1 MKTAPQKPAKAS
13 PYEGLSA
20 DALLAILAEKDVYI
34 AAHERHLRE
43 RDLVI
48 QERDHAILDRERG
61 IEERER
67 VIRERDTRIKLLE
80 EQLRLAT
87 IRKFA
92 ASSEKQPFQVNLFD
106 ETELEAALR
115 ELDEQLDGTAAD
127 EGPQDAEAQQRRR
140 ARKRERGFS
149 ADLRRERIE
158 LLLAEADKDGAL
170 KTFFTKV
177 KEELSY
183 TPPQLKVLEYWQE
196 KAVFAAAEGNGDD
209 QGEGLDA
216 TAREHMVSA
225 PRPVHPLGKCF
236 AHPSLLAYLITAK
249 YADGLPLYRL
259 EGILKREG
267 HAVSRSV
274 MANWIIRLEDV
285 LRPLINLMREEQN
298 SYQYLQADETR
309 IQVLKENGKTAQ
321 SQKWMW
327 VTRGGPPDKPS
338 VLFAYDPSRA
348 GEVAERLLDGFTG
361 TLQIDGY
368 SGYAAVCAQQGI
380 RRIGCWDHA
389 RRKFVEASRAGPTGK
404 SKGKAKG
411 KMAKADVA
419 LGHIR
424 QLYRIETEIAD
435 RSPAEKYRAR
445 QALSVPKLEAF
456 KAWLT
461 KNQSRVL
468 TGSLTR
474 KAIDYAINQWDFLT
488 GYCDDGHLHIS
499 NILAENAIR
508 PFAVGR
514 KAWLFADTTH
524 GAHASATMYSL
535 VETAK
540 ANRLEPRT
548 YLLNVLEHIGVADTV
563 EKLEALLPWHVD
575 MPRFE
580 KNVAAYPQGK

>member
-1 MKTAPQKPAKAS
+1 MKTAPQRPAKTS
-13 PYEGLSA
+13 PYEGLGA
-20 DALLAILAEKDVYI
+20 DALLAILAEKD
-34 AAHERHLRE
+34 AAHERRIQDHE
-43 RDLVI
+43 RAI
-48 QERDHAILDRERG
+48 QDRDRA
-61 IEERER
+61 
-67 VIRERDTRIKLLE
+67 IRERDTRIKLLE

-115 ELDEQLDGTAAD
+115 ELDEQLDDGTDESAQPDAD
-127 EGPQDAEAQQRRR
+127 AQQRRR
-140 ARKRERGFS
+140 RRPRERGFS
-149 ADLRRERIE
+149 AALRRERIE
-158 LLLAEADKDGAL
+158 VLLAEADKDGAL
-170 KTFFTKV
+170 RTFFTKI

-183 TPPQLKVLEYWQE
+183 IPPQLKVLEYWQE
-196 KAVFAAAEGNGDD
+196 KAVFAAAEGNGEDHGKD
-209 QGEGLDA
+209 HDA
-216 TAREHMVSA
+216 PQERILTA
-225 PRPVHPLGKCF
+225 PRPAHPLGKCF

-267 HAVSRSV
+267 HGVSRSV

-285 LRPLINLMREEQN
+285 LKPLINLMREEQN
-298 SYQYLQADETR
+298 AYRYLQADETR
-309 IQVLKENGKTAQ
+309 IQVLKEDGKTAQ

-389 RRKFVEASRAGPTGK
+389 RRKFVEASRAGSPGK
-404 SKGKAKG
+404 GKGKAKG
-411 KMAKADVA
+411 KVAKADVA

-424 QLYRIETEIAD
+424 DLYAIERKIAD
-435 RSPAEKYRAR
+435 CSPEERYRAR
-445 QALSVPKLEAF
+445 QALSMPKLEAF

-499 NILAENAIR
+499 NALAENAIR

-514 KAWLFADTTH
+514 KAWLFADTSR

-535 VETAK
+535 IETAK

-548 YLLNVLEHIGVADTV
+548 YLLHVLERIGAADTV
-563 EKLEALLPWHVD
+563 EQLEALLPWNTD
-575 MPRFE
+575 LPRFE
-580 KNVAAYPQGK
+580 KNVTAYPQGK